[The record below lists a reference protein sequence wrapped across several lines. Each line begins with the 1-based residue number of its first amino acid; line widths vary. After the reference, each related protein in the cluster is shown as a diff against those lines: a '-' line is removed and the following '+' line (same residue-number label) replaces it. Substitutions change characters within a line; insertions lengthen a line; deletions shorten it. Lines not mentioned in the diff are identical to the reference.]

1 MAYVNNYLKKV
12 LRPRY
17 VRLNAGR
24 KKELQACGTNGTE
37 HVTELCDVDRTG
49 TDGYPGGIG

>member
-17 VRLNAGR
+17 ARLNAGR
-24 KKELQACGTNGTE
+24 KKELRACGANGTE